1 MEVEGSM
8 KVQNTTIFMGDN
20 TGSAGYGIARDKNG
34 QASIFAG
41 NRNEKPDLITQRQ
54 QQAKKQIMKIVGDA
68 WGSDRKLED
77 SLTESRNK
85 LKIHK
90 ETIGEANEELKQ
102 IKAEKQALKE
112 IYKVEEDSEEEQ
124 DLKLL
129 EKKIDAERQG
139 SGVRLTLE
147 EQKQIAQ
154 IEGKGLTEYQERCL
168 ELKKRS
174 SLNEER
180 IADAKKGIE
189 EENAAIFNMKEANLK
204 SQTMIKAKGAADEI
218 KDALKDE
225 IIGMLIGE
233 AKDHIDEEM
242 EEKREAAEEKAEK
255 EKEEQERIEKQKE
268 EKEEKEA
275 FTEEIADS
283 TSSILEAE
291 SAMKEALKEVRK
303 IMDEMKLMEEDLKG
317 AAVDTVK

>member
-1 MEVEGSM
+1 M

-20 TGSAGYGIARDKNG
+20 TQSTGYGIARDKNG

-41 NRNEKPDLITQRQ
+41 NRNEKPDLIAQRQ

-112 IYKVEEDSEEEQ
+112 IYKVEEDSEEAR

-129 EKKIDAERQG
+129 EKKVDAERQC

-147 EQKQIAQ
+147 EQEQIAQ

-189 EENAAIFNMKEANLK
+189 EENAAISNMKEANLK
-204 SQTMIKAKGAADEI
+204 SQTMIKAERAADEI

-225 IIGMLIGE
+225 IIGMLIDE

-242 EEKREAAEEKAEK
+242 EEKKEAAEEKAEK

-291 SAMKEALKEVRK
+291 SAMGEALKEIRK

>member
-1 MEVEGSM
+1 M

-41 NRNEKPDLITQRQ
+41 NRNEKPDLIAQRQ

-124 DLKLL
+124 DLRLL
-129 EKKIDAERQG
+129 EKKVDAERPG

-147 EQKQIAQ
+147 EQEQIAQ

-174 SLNEER
+174 SLNEEK
-180 IADAKKGIE
+180 IADAKKGIQ
-189 EENAAIFNMKEANLK
+189 EENAAISNMKEANLK
-204 SQTMIKAKGAADEI
+204 SQTMIKAKEAADEI

-225 IIGMLIGE
+225 IIGMLIDE

-242 EEKREAAEEKAEK
+242 EEKKETAEEKAEK

-268 EKEEKEA
+268 KKEEKEA

-291 SAMKEALKEVRK
+291 GTMGEALKEIRK

>member
-1 MEVEGSM
+1 M

-41 NRNEKPDLITQRQ
+41 NRNEKPDLIAQRQ

-77 SLTESRNK
+77 SLTESRDR
-85 LKIHK
+85 LKSYQ
-90 ETIGEANEELKQ
+90 ETIGEIN
-102 IKAEKQALKE
+102 
-112 IYKVEEDSEEEQ
+112 
-124 DLKLL
+124 
-129 EKKIDAERQG
+129 
-139 SGVRLTLE
+139 E
-147 EQKQIAQ
+147 EQKQIKEKRQALKDAYNVEDDSQEEQDLRLLEKEIDAKRSGSGVYLTRQEQEQ
-154 IEGKGLTEYQERCL
+154 IARIKGKGLTEYQERCL
-168 ELKKRS
+168 ELKERS
-174 SLNEER
+174 SFNEEK

-189 EENAAIFNMKEANLK
+189 EENVAIFNMKEANLK
-204 SQTMIKAKGAADEI
+204 SQTMIKAEKAADEI

-225 IIGMLIGE
+225 IIGMLIDE

-242 EEKREAAEEKAEK
+242 EEKKEAAEEKAEK

-275 FTEEIADS
+275 FTEAIADS

-291 SAMKEALKEVRK
+291 STMGEAMREIRK
-303 IMDEMKLMEEDLKG
+303 IMNEMKLMEEDLKG

>member
-1 MEVEGSM
+1 M

-20 TGSAGYGIARDKNG
+20 TGSAGYGIARDKNS

-41 NRNEKPDLITQRQ
+41 NRNEKPDLIAQRQ

-85 LKIHK
+85 LKVHK

-112 IYKVEEDSEEEQ
+112 IYKVEENSEEEQ
-124 DLKLL
+124 DLNLL
-129 EKKIDAERQG
+129 EKKVDAERQG

-147 EQKQIAQ
+147 EQEQIAQ

-204 SQTMIKAKGAADEI
+204 SQTMIKAERAADEI

-225 IIGMLIGE
+225 IIGMLIDE

-242 EEKREAAEEKAEK
+242 EEKKEAAEEKAEK

-291 SAMKEALKEVRK
+291 SAMGEALKEIRK

>member
-1 MEVEGSM
+1 M

-20 TGSAGYGIARDKNG
+20 TQSTGYGIARDKNG

-41 NRNEKPDLITQRQ
+41 NRNEKPDLIAQRQ

-112 IYKVEEDSEEEQ
+112 IYKVEEDSEEAR

-129 EKKIDAERQG
+129 EKKVDAERQC

-147 EQKQIAQ
+147 EQEQIAQ

-189 EENAAIFNMKEANLK
+189 EENAAISNMKEANLK
-204 SQTMIKAKGAADEI
+204 SQTMIKAERAADEI

-225 IIGMLIGE
+225 IIGMLIDE
-233 AKDHIDEEM
+233 AKDHIDE
-242 EEKREAAEEKAEK
+242 
-255 EKEEQERIEKQKE
+255 EEQERIEKQKE

-291 SAMKEALKEVRK
+291 SAMGEALKEIRK